1 MMKMKSALCLSLF
14 ASVACAVWP
23 LPSSYEH
30 GDALLWL
37 GKDVVFRWYQVGANN
52 VGPLQSQPH
61 DQKPFVWATHS
72 NAAFDE
78 QNGSHDSNLNLRK
91 RYSALQWPD
100 DHDHAGK
107 GPVTGDDI
115 VNYAVKSAWDTLFKH
130 SFYPWKFH
138 TREWKEPAPN
148 KHSTY
153 ITHIDIHQLARD
165 PKAIAAPL
173 AGQVDE
179 SYSLT
184 LSASGSASVSA
195 NSSIGIARGLTTL
208 TQLFF
213 AHSSHAVDDVY
224 TPLAPVSIVD
234 SPKFPHRG
242 INLDV
247 SRNFFPVADI
257 KRQIDAVAYNK
268 MNRLHLHATDS
279 QAWPLEIPALP
290 ALAHKGA
297 YRPHMVYSAGDFAE
311 LQRYAALQGVQLI
324 TELDMPG
331 HTSSIHHAFP
341 DLIAAFDVQPNWNDY
356 AAEPPSGTLKLN
368 STAVDVFLDTLFA
381 DLLPRVAPYAAY
393 FHTGGDEVNRN
404 AYTLDDT
411 VKSSDERVLQP
422 LMQRFVERNH
432 ARVRAHGL
440 TPVVWEEMLLEWN
453 VTLGDD
459 VVVQAW
465 QSDEAARQIV
475 ERGYKALVGNYKFW
489 VRIESSTPRNCRLT
503 D

>member
-1 MMKMKSALCLSLF
+1 MKSALCLSLF

-23 LPSSYEH
+23 LPSAYEH
-30 GDALLWL
+30 GDTVVWL
-37 GKDVVFRWYQVGANN
+37 GKDVVFRWYQVGAKH
-52 VGPLQSQPH
+52 VGSLQGQH
-61 DQKPFVWATHS
+61 RGQEPFVWAEHS
-72 NAAFDE
+72 NAAFDV
-78 QNGSHDSNLNLRK
+78 QNDSHGNLGLRK

-100 DHDHAGK
+100 EHAQAGQ

-115 VNYAVKSAWDTLFKH
+115 IDHAIRSTWTTLFQQNL
-130 SFYPWKFH
+130 YPWKFH
-138 TREWKEPAPN
+138 TREWDEPSPD
-148 KHSTY
+148 KDSTY

-165 PKAIAAPL
+165 PEAIAAPL
-173 AGQVDE
+173 AGAVDE

-184 LSASGSASVSA
+184 LSDGGDASIAA

-213 AHSSHAVDDVY
+213 AHSTRRDAIY

-234 SPKFPHRG
+234 SPKFQHRG

-257 KRQIDAVAYNK
+257 KRQIDAAAYNK

-279 QAWPLEIPALP
+279 QAWPLDIPALP
-290 ALAHKGA
+290 ALADKGA
-297 YRPHMVYSAGDFAE
+297 YRPHMVYSAADFAE
-311 LQRYAALQGVQLI
+311 LQRHAALQGVQMI

-341 DLIAAFDVQPNWNDY
+341 DLIAAFNVQPNWADY

-368 STAVDVFLDTLFA
+368 STAVDAFLDTLFD
-381 DLLPRVAPYAAY
+381 DLMPRVAPFAAY

-411 VKSSDERVLQP
+411 VKSSDESVLQP

-432 ARVRAHGL
+432 ERVRAHGL
-440 TPVVWEEMLLEWN
+440 TPVVWEEMLLVWN

-465 QSDEAARQIV
+465 QSDDAARQIV
-475 ERGYKALVGNYKFW
+475 DKGYKTLVGNYKFW
-489 VRIESSTPRNCRLT
+489 VRARRRHFRHSNPPHARTN
-503 D
+503 